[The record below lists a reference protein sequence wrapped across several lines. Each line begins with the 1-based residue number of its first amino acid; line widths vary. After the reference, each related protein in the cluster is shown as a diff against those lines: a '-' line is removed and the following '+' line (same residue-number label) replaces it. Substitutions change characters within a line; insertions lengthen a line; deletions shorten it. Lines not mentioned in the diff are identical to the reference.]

1 MNHFVSGNSNQ
12 KPQTKAE
19 RDREQGGDYLIEICG
34 RYLNVYGQGALR
46 YVDKQ
51 WNLQKAV
58 DVHTIKFSY
67 ISYNSIT
74 SVLSKIKGRFPNAEN
89 YVFRETNIYCLG
101 QLNSLAE
108 TQGLVSLTI
117 EDEGNTIT
125 NKTWRLYAIYRLS
138 HWGLKT
144 INGEDITEDEIHN
157 AETLYAG
164 LSDLV
169 LWSLPEGLLQPL
181 LARLRLEETYQAS
194 KMTAK
199 EWLMQAEAS
208 LKSVVGKE
216 ALQWKKGGSL
226 HDELAVRDKGKQ
238 HFTFMMEN
246 TCNAV
251 EKLQRLES
259 LWSTVLLEMV
269 RNTLID
275 YSQIDAYVKNL
286 MQDLTK

>member
-1 MNHFVSGNSNQ
+1 M
-12 KPQTKAE
+12 
-19 RDREQGGDYLIEICG
+19 
-34 RYLNVYGQGALR
+34 YGQGALR

-67 ISYNSIT
+67 INYNNIT
-74 SVLSKIKGRFPNAEN
+74 AVLSKVKSRFPNAEN
-89 YVFRETNIYCLG
+89 FVFRETNIYCLG

-108 TQGLVSLTI
+108 TQGLVTLTI
-117 EDEGNTIT
+117 EEEGNPIT

-144 INGEDITEDEIHN
+144 INGEDVTEDEIHN
-157 AETLYAG
+157 AEMLYAG

-169 LWSLPEGLLQPL
+169 LWSLPEALLQPL
-181 LARLRLEETYQAS
+181 LTRLRLDETCQIS

-216 ALQWKKGGSL
+216 ALQWKKSGAPHEEIST
-226 HDELAVRDKGKQ
+226 RDRGKK

-251 EKLQRLES
+251 EKLQRLET

-275 YSQIDAYVKNL
+275 YSQVDAYVKNL
-286 MQDLTK
+286 MQDITK